1 MRKLT
6 TSLCVT
12 GMLAMFTA
20 VPAVADN
27 HADADQIAL
36 GKAVYMGKSRGNC
49 VSCHAIEDPDA
60 KLAGEQGPPTLQM
73 KARFPDKRKLRAQI
87 WDATKMNPL
96 TIMPPLGKHW
106 ILSEEEIDAVVE
118 YIYQF

>member
-6 TSLCVT
+6 TSMCAAGL
-12 GMLAMFTA
+12 LALMATI
-20 VPAVADN
+20 PANAMTVEET
-27 HADADQIAL
+27 IAE

-49 VSCHAIEDPDA
+49 ISCHQINDPDA
-60 KLAGEQGPPTLQM
+60 NLAGNQGPPMVAMTQ
-73 KARFPDKRKLRAQI
+73 RFPDKRMLRAQV
-87 WDATKMNPL
+87 WDASKNNPI

-106 ILSEEEIDAVVE
+106 ILSEDEIDAVVE

>member
-6 TSLCVT
+6 TSLCVAS
-12 GMLAMFTA
+12 MLSITA
-20 VPAVADN
+20 AGTAVADE
-27 HADADQIAL
+27 HADQIAL

-49 VSCHAIEDPDA
+49 ISCHAIDDPDA
-60 KLAGEQGPPTLQM
+60 NLPGNQGPPTIMM
-73 KARFPDKRKLRAQI
+73 KTRYPDKRKLRAQI
-87 WDATKMNPL
+87 WDATKNNPL

>member
-6 TSLCVT
+6 TTLCAA
-12 GMLAMFTA
+12 GLLAMFTTA
-20 VPAVADN
+20 PAVADG
-27 HADADQIAL
+27 HADQIAM

-49 VSCHAIEDPDA
+49 ISCHAIDDPDA
-60 KLAGEQGPPTLQM
+60 KLAGNQGPPTVSM
-73 KARFPDKRKLRAQI
+73 KQRFPDKRKLRAQV
-87 WDATKMNPL
+87 WDASKNNPL

>member
-6 TSLCVT
+6 TSLCAAGLVAIFVA
-12 GMLAMFTA
+12 GP
-20 VPAVADN
+20 VSADN
-27 HADADQIAL
+27 HADQIAL
-36 GKAVYMGKSRGNC
+36 GKQVYTNKSKGNC
-49 VSCHAIEDPDA
+49 VSCHAINDPDA
-60 KLAGEQGPPTLQM
+60 TQAGNQGPPMISM
-73 KARFPDKRKLRAQI
+73 KQRFPDKRVLRAQV
-87 WDATKMNPL
+87 WDPTVNNPL

>member
-6 TSLCVT
+6 TSLCAA
-12 GMLAMFTA
+12 GLLAMFTTA
-20 VPAVADN
+20 PAVADN
-27 HADADQIAL
+27 HADQIAL

-49 VSCHAIEDPDA
+49 ISCHAIDDPDA
-60 KLAGEQGPPTLQM
+60 NLAGNQGPPTIAM
-73 KARFPDKRKLRAQI
+73 KARYPDKRKLRAQI
-87 WDATKMNPL
+87 WDATKNNPL